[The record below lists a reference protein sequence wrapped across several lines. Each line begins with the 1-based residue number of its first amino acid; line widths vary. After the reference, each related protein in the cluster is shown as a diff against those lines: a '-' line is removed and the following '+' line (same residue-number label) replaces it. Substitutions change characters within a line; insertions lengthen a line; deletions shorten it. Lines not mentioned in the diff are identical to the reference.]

1 MIEINLLPGTGK
13 KKPSRGG
20 GAPKVN
26 IGAALAGIVNKVK
39 DPWLLAAIASVVL
52 AVVVVGGLYSYE
64 SHRIGDLQDHEQ
76 KAVQDSTRYAV
87 VLKDRKKAEAKRDTL
102 LRQLNLITAIDE
114 DRYIW
119 PHVLDEIS
127 KALPPYTWLKVLGY
141 TGTPQ
146 GTVNVAAA
154 TTAKPAPSGKK
165 GSAKD
170 KKVDT
175 EVPRDEVKIR
185 ITGETADIQAL
196 TRFMKQLEASPF
208 LGNVQLNSSQLG
220 ADQGKDVTQFTLDV
234 TYTRPDTSVIRR
246 VPLSSIVK

>member
-26 IGAALAGIVNKVK
+26 IGAALAGLVNKVK

-52 AVVVVGGLYSYE
+52 AVVVVGGVYTFQA
-64 SHRIGDLQDHEQ
+64 HRISELQDHEQ
-76 KAVQDSTRYAV
+76 KALQDSTRYAV
-87 VLKDRKKAEAKRDTL
+87 VLRDKKKAEAKRDTL

-127 KALPPYTWLKVLGY
+127 KALPPYTWLKVINY

-146 GTVNVAAA
+146 GTINVAAS
-154 TTAKPAPSGKK
+154 TKPQPADKK
-165 GSAKD
+165 GAKT

-175 EVPRDEVKIR
+175 EVPRDEVKVR
-185 ITGETADIQAL
+185 ILGITADIQAL

-208 LGNVQLNSSQLG
+208 LGDVQLNSSQL
-220 ADQGKDVTQFTLDV
+220 ATDEGKDVTQFTLDV
-234 TYTRPDTSVIRR
+234 TYTRPDTSMLRR
-246 VPLSSIVK
+246 VTLAASVK